1 MCIIITMANIKAF
14 KGLRPQNDLVRDF
27 SVLPYDVVS
36 ADEARIL
43 ARGVPYSFFHVSKSE
58 IDFPPNA
65 NPYDDRI
72 YLKARDNLMQLISN
86 GILAEEKFECL
97 YLYTQIMEG
106 RSQTGLIACINID
119 DYISNTIKKHELTR
133 EDKERDRTRHLDIVN
148 ANTGP
153 VFLMYKNN
161 SLRNTLYEQSLA
173 IPPEYQFTSDDGITH
188 VFRIIKDQNL
198 IDSWIDSFINEQFY
212 IADGHHRAASA
223 VNVGQFRRKA
233 NPQYTGKEEFNWF
246 MGVIFPHDHLKIY
259 PYNRL
264 IKDLNGMNEDE
275 FINRLSASFHIKKS
289 GRPVPDA
296 IHEVSMYLH
305 QGWFTLEPSFEI
317 SEDPIKSLDVS
328 ILQEYVLSKIL
339 GIDDPR
345 KSDRIVFIGG
355 IRGTK
360 ELSDRVDSNEYAC
373 AFSLYPTSIEQLIS
387 VSDSNKI
394 MPPKSTWFEPKLR
407 SGLVIHSL

>member
-1 MCIIITMANIKAF
+1 MANIKAF
-14 KGLRPQNDLVRDF
+14 RGLRPQNDLVRDF

-36 ADEARIL
+36 ANEARII
-43 ARGVPYSFFHVSKSE
+43 ADGVPHSFFHVSKSE
-58 IDFPPNA
+58 IDFPPDA
-65 NPYDDRI
+65 NPYDESI
-72 YLKARDNLMQLISN
+72 YLKARANLMQFIN
-86 GILAEEKFECL
+86 QGILSEEKIACL

-133 EDKERDRTRHLDIVN
+133 EDKEVDRTRHLDIVN

-153 VFLMYKNN
+153 VFLMYKNKG
-161 SLRNTLYEQSLA
+161 LQNTLYEQSLL
-173 IPPEYQFTSDDGITH
+173 ILPEYQFTSGDGITH
-188 VFRIIKDQNL
+188 IFRIIRDQSL
-198 IDSWIDSFINEQFY
+198 IDSWIDSFKNEQFY

-223 VNVGQFRRKA
+223 VNVGQLRRKE
-233 NPQYTGKEEFNWF
+233 NPQFTGNEEFNWF

-275 FINRLSASFHIKKS
+275 FMSRLSESFHIQKS
-289 GRPVPDA
+289 DQPVPGA
-296 IHEVSMYLH
+296 MHEISMYIH
-305 QGWFTLEPSFEI
+305 QGWFTLKPSFDI
-317 SEDPIKSLDVS
+317 PDDPIHSLDVS
-328 ILQEYVLSKIL
+328 ILQEYVLAKIL
-339 GIDDPR
+339 GIEDPR
-345 KSDRIVFIGG
+345 TSDRIVFIGG

-360 ELSDRVDSNEYAC
+360 ELSDRVDSNEFAC
-373 AFSLYPTSIEQLIS
+373 AFSLYPTSIDQLIA